1 MIEKDMVNTPEH
13 YKHSGSVEC
22 IDAIEAATRY
32 GFEFYLQGN
41 VIKYLWR
48 YRYKNGLED
57 LEKAR
62 WYLNKLIE
70 KVRKEKEDV
79 LL

>member
-22 IDAIEAATRY
+22 IDAIEAATSY
-32 GFEFYLQGN
+32 GFEFYLR
-41 VIKYLWR
+41 R